1 MLEIAG
7 VAISL
12 IGLAVDL
19 SGKIGGWVKFEETD
33 LLVDRDWLA
42 LAIDK
47 SIVDGTEDD
56 YRWSSEDKIASR
68 ELRGT
73 HSVVMAVDEEK
84 RTKYRMVRG
93 REGERL
99 VLMKRLTG

>member
-7 VAISL
+7 IAISSL
-12 IGLAVDL
+12 GLGVDL
-19 SGKIGGWVKFEETD
+19 AGRIRGWAKFEETD

-42 LAIDK
+42 LAIDRG
-47 SIVDGTEDD
+47 IVDGAEGDF
-56 YRWSSEDKIASR
+56 YWSSEDKIATR
-68 ELRGT
+68 ELSGT

-84 RTKYRMVRG
+84 RKKYRVVRG

-99 VLMKRLTG
+99 VLMKRVTG